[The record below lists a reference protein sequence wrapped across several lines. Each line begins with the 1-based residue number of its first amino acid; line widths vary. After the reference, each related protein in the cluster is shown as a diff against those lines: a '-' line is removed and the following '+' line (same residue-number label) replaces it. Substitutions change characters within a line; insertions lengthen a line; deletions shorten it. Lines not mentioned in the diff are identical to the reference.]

1 MRHKIKK
8 NRAIFTVIKYVI
20 NINILKGLE
29 KKKPNQKN
37 VNKFNASEDRPSAE
51 LSAENTTFSFA
62 NTTNAVDGIRSRN
75 PFHKSIIYD
84 SGAAYHL
91 TFEKSRFVGE
101 ITPASSEVWI
111 GTPEKNMMLIHG
123 YGTMIVRGTL
133 NGRPR
138 ELRFAN
144 TAYVPDSEVTLVASN
159 RLKEKGFL
167 WNMYDDSLVI
177 KETGEKICEID
188 ENFGLL
194 TLEFNAMPSD

>member
-51 LSAENTTFSFA
+51 LSAENTIFSFA
-62 NTTNAVDGIRSRN
+62 NTTNAVSGIRSKN
-75 PFHKSIIYD
+75 PLHKSVIYD
-84 SGAAYHL
+84 FGAAYHF
-91 TFEKSRFVGE
+91 TFEKSRFVDE
-101 ITPASSEVWI
+101 IISISSEIWI
-111 GTPEKNMMLIHG
+111 GTSEKNMMLIHD
-123 YGTMIVRGTL
+123 YDTMIVRGTL
-133 NGRPR
+133 NGRPK

-144 TAYVPDSEVTLVASN
+144 TAYVPDSEVTLIASN

-167 WNMYDDSLVI
+167 
-177 KETGEKICEID
+177 
-188 ENFGLL
+188 
-194 TLEFNAMPSD
+194 